1 MNSKLLNSIAVVLA
15 LFLVPRAT
23 FAHHGNSAYDV
34 TRVVTLKGVVTEF
47 AFMNPHSEIRVAVAD
62 KNGHTENW
70 LCEAG
75 SLNFLIRRGWNRNS
89 LKAGDVVT
97 IMGNAVR
104 SGATNLRLTKVVL
117 ADGKE
122 LDPIGTGLDAK

>member
-1 MNSKLLNSIAVVLA
+1 MNGKLLNPIAVVLV

-23 FAHHGNSAYDV
+23 FAHHGASAYDV
-34 TRVVTLKGVVTEF
+34 TRVVTLKGVVTNFE
-47 AFMNPHSEIRVAVAD
+47 FMNPHSEIRVAVTD

-75 SLNFLIRRGWNRNS
+75 SINFLIRRGWSRNS
-89 LKAGDVVT
+89 LKPGDVVT
-97 IMGNAVR
+97 IMGNAVKN
-104 SGATNLRLTKVVL
+104 GATNLRLTKVVL

-122 LDPIGTGLDAK
+122 LDPTGSGQDAK